1 MNTTIKKKKLKIL
14 ESNQSKK
21 NSTLKSCT
29 EMNILQK
36 EIKDINQIFKIKKKE
51 CDEELYSIISKY
63 FDKDKNTIKDL
74 CNALLEFYKHKKEK
88 DVNYTLTFR
97 EFIMMFP
104 RDSSVK
110 DSNFRR
116 QHVFEAICKI
126 ILFLNYDNNTFGDKK
141 IFYESLEKYISGISG
156 RKEVNKEHIINEK
169 INSGSSAQSVDI
181 FFKIPKNNLKKE
193 KKYPCQL
200 DYNKDYQDTNKKD
213 LYILI
218 QNKFYSNEYSSA
230 DKYDVNKIF
239 QRARP
244 LESELFENSKI
255 KIVLMVNNSQ
265 LLDEKIKRNRNN
277 DMGVVSNIYGL
288 EELEDWFQNMIYDLY
303 TKNDINNFFLIDP
316 NKDKPILQLRFHQ
329 KLFVDT
335 TLSYFTN
342 EKIKKFIWGAVPRSG
357 KSYII
362 AGMIDKINSDNDI
375 LIVLGATTE
384 TMEQFKKMFQEL
396 DNFND
401 YNIITTPGENKNSSK
416 SKNIFIF
423 SQEKIK
429 INKKDD
435 NNFDIKFQEDY
446 SRLFNKRK
454 LDIYFDE
461 IHKGG
466 STKMSQEKIINTFIN
481 NNFTIDIFIMV
492 TATYAKPTI
501 AYSNIIDNK
510 DPIIINWSYMDQQN
524 MKEITNPRIREEII
538 NSRKNSLEKNIIK
551 DLFNNYNIRY
561 GDEYLNILQEE
572 YKKHPEL
579 VLIQP
584 YLSLKKEPFNLSG
597 NIFKLKCTAI
607 SNTLEKLKNPI
618 EIFSNNDSVIDL
630 INFIASNNN
639 SYLNENTLY
648 GFLHYKLKYDLNKR
662 HTQLWFL
669 PDNNL
674 YDNPSECKNI
684 INKLNIDEKVYD
696 DEDNDKKETSDGLP
710 NIEPLSRGI
719 ALNLLNHNYFKDKYC
734 FLIVHGQ
741 KINYYG
747 KDETNQVFKNEC
759 VEITS
764 SIKRTSIN
772 TIIEDYEEKTYKNG
786 KSLIILTG
794 SMLRL
799 GVSLPC
805 VDIAINF
812 DDINSIDLNY
822 QTMFRVLTERTG
834 KTHGYYIDLN
844 SSRAIKFLYQFNENY
859 GKGFA
864 NADSIDNL
872 TNNIQSLLYLFNY
885 NGLNLTKLDSKK
897 ELELYDTLIN
907 GLDLS
912 KQEYIN
918 YYKGNNKNIIEKL
931 LISIGD
937 IKKFDKLKTYLFTT
951 GKKEKKNINLD
962 IKSGEKRITALLD
975 NNSENKDQKEIEEK
989 QEENQQEFDVKE
1001 IADLLS
1007 TYTSMLSIFSDKNNM
1022 DCNSIDECIDKTIE
1036 DVSNNPDIFNCNYDN
1051 YNVFG
1056 SYINLIK
1063 NLNQSQFV
1071 KSLELYKELINSEEN
1086 KSLKNALIIFF
1097 DNIKEVMKKD
1107 KLIYEM
1113 SPEEIQKK
1121 IEEYLPVRD
1130 AEKDK
1135 FGEVFTPIK
1144 LIEEMLDKLP
1154 KDVWKNKDYKWLD
1167 PANGIGNFPMIAYKK
1182 LMDGLKDVIKDEK
1195 TRSEHIIKNMLY
1207 MFEINPKNV
1216 GVSRKIFGK
1225 DANIFCGDFLSMD
1238 IKKVTGI
1245 DKFDVIMGNPP
1256 FNKGQKYQDKKGGG
1270 DSLWD
1275 KFIIKSLE
1283 LLSNNKF
1290 LVFVTPSGWRSPDSE
1305 HSKTKGL
1312 FDLMAHKNSIIYL
1325 EIHNTKDG
1333 LKTFNAGT
1341 RYDFYIIKKQS
1352 NNRETIIKDEKG
1364 IINNLNLNNWNFL
1377 PNYNYNLIQK
1387 LLAKNDEII
1396 DVIYSASQFETRKS
1410 WVSEKKTDK
1419 FKYPLVH
1426 STPLSGIRYYYTSTK
1441 TPPVKELIPMFGIS
1455 KVIFGDSGINN
1466 VLIDLEGNYGMTQHA
1481 IGIKVKNSKEAELY
1495 KKALESV
1502 EFKEILD
1509 ALSYSNY
1516 QINWRMFKYFKPD
1529 FYKYLLSGKQNSTK
1543 KVRSLPSKLSNR
1555 KTISKRKAKSVGG
1568 KRTIKKYKKTNKN
1581 KN

>member
-684 INKLNIDEKVYD
+684 INKLNIDEKAYDD

-719 ALNLLNHNYFKDKYC
+719 ALNLLKHNYFKDKYC

-747 KDETNQVFKNEC
+747 KDETNEVFKNEC

-989 QEENQQEFDVKE
+989 QEEIEEKQEENQQELDVKE

-1036 DVSNNPDIFNCNYDN
+1036 DVSNNPDIFNCNYYN

-1238 IKKVTGI
+1238 IGKATGI

-1256 FNKGQKYQDKKGGG
+1256 FNKPQEGTRKGSYGG
-1270 DSLWD
+1270 RTLWD
-1275 KFIIKSLE
+1275 KFVKKSLE
-1283 LLSNNKF
+1283 ILNKNGFLAFINPANWRGLGELHYLWDIISELQLLYLRIYGENDGKKYFNVGS
-1290 LVFVTPSGWRSPDSE
+1290 R
-1305 HSKTKGL
+1305 
-1312 FDLMAHKNSIIYL
+1312 FDLYVLQNKS
-1325 EIHNTKDG
+1325 NTKPSE
-1333 LKTFNAGT
+1333 
-1341 RYDFYIIKKQS
+1341 IIDEFGEKHL
-1352 NNRETIIKDEKG
+1352 IK
-1364 IINNLNLNNWNFL
+1364 INEWPFL
-1377 PNYNYNLIQK
+1377 PNYNYKIFEKILISQDK
-1387 LLAKNDEII
+1387 GI
-1396 DVIYSASQFETRKS
+1396 DVIYSSSIYDTRKLKD
-1410 WVSEKKTDK
+1410 KKTTE
-1419 FKYPLVH
+1419 FKYPVVH
-1426 STPLSGIRYYYTSTK
+1426 SITKEGITYWYSNTDKKGHFGEPKVILNFNRHQYSHKEQNDYEGKLGMSQISFGIPIKSKKEGEEILKAVDTLEFKKIIASTK
-1441 TPPVKELIPMFGIS
+1441 WGAFQT
-1455 KVIFGDSGINN
+1455 D
-1466 VLIDLEGNYGMTQHA
+1466 Y
-1481 IGIKVKNSKEAELY
+1481 
-1495 KKALESV
+1495 
-1502 EFKEILD
+1502 
-1509 ALSYSNY
+1509 
-1516 QINWRMFKYFKPD
+1516 RMFKYFKPD
-1529 FYKYLLSGKQNSTK
+1529 FYKYLLSRKQNSTK
-1543 KVRSLPSKLSNR
+1543 KVRSLPSKLTNR